1 MGEQINLALSPGF
14 CKGQSYTQR
23 QGSGENSCI
32 NLPFCDCVYLCL
44 TPLRTLPPHNN
55 QAVLFLHGFAAQSGR
70 ITPGYYDGA
79 GRACGQ
85 ASLPQKL
92 VCNVWMLSMPTH
104 HKIGMEMHDLHPK
117 CLLDHPLPWFFPAS
131 CASRTELSHKYSQRP
146 ADLCSC
152 TGPLSACR
160 WDL

>member
-32 NLPFCDCVYLCL
+32 SLQFCDSIYPCL

-70 ITPGYYDGA
+70 ITPGYYNGA

-85 ASLPQKL
+85 ASVPQKL
-92 VCNVWMLSMPTH
+92 VCNVWMSSMPTH
-104 HKIGMEMHDLHPK
+104 HKICMQMHDLHTNVSWIIPY
-117 CLLDHPLPWFFPAS
+117 HGFSPPHVQA
-131 CASRTELSHKYSQRP
+131 ELN
-146 ADLCSC
+146 
-152 TGPLSACR
+152 
-160 WDL
+160 